1 MAMFMYLHRRKL
13 IMFIL
18 NPPYISELLVNTIKK
33 NKYKTLKNSAAE
45 NLGINEVLIDDKQ
58 AVDYAENH
66 QNFKLYTNSENS
78 IEWIMNNLKS
88 ADIPEKV
95 TLFKDKAKFRDL
107 LKNIYPD
114 FYYKEILYED
124 LEKLNTEELKF
135 PFVLKPAIGFLS
147 LGVYPIRTKEEFNTA
162 INKLSS
168 DIQNFKDIFPKEVVN
183 SSRFLI
189 EQMAEGDEFAIDAY
203 YNSKGEAVILNIF
216 HHPFL
221 DENDVSDR
229 VYYTS
234 KKVIKDNLDRFNELL
249 EKIGE
254 AADLKNFPMHIELRA
269 DGNNIIPI
277 EVNPMRFA
285 GWCDTDLAYWAYGI
299 NVYEYYMNDKK
310 PDWKNILDNKGDELY
325 YFLSA
330 EVPSSLDKNKIK
342 SVNYDKFIACLESPL
357 EIRKTDYKTKPL
369 FAIVFGKSK
378 NINEINKILKMDLGE
393 FIEI

>member
-1 MAMFMYLHRRKL
+1 
-13 IMFIL
+13 MFIL

-147 LGVYPIRTKEEFNTA
+147 FGVYPIRTKEEFIIA

-249 EKIGE
+249 EKIGK

-269 DGNNIIPI
+269 DGNNIVPI

-310 PDWKNILDNKGDELY
+310 PDWENILEKKCEELY

-330 EVPSSLDKNKIK
+330 EVPASLDKNKIK
-342 SVNYDKFIACLESPL
+342 SVNYDKFIASLESPL

-378 NINEINKILKMDLGE
+378 NVDEINKILKMDLRE

>member
-1 MAMFMYLHRRKL
+1 
-13 IMFIL
+13 MFIL

-147 LGVYPIRTKEEFNTA
+147 FGVYPIRTKEEFNTA

-249 EKIGE
+249 EKIGK

-269 DGNNIIPI
+269 DGNNIVPI

-310 PDWKNILDNKGDELY
+310 PDWENILDNKGDELY

-330 EVPSSLDKNKIK
+330 EVPASLDKNKIK
-342 SVNYDKFIACLESPL
+342 SVNYDKFIASLESPL

-378 NINEINKILKMDLGE
+378 NVDEINKILKMDLRE

>member
-1 MAMFMYLHRRKL
+1 
-13 IMFIL
+13 
-18 NPPYISELLVNTIKK
+18 
-33 NKYKTLKNSAAE
+33 
-45 NLGINEVLIDDKQ
+45 
-58 AVDYAENH
+58 
-66 QNFKLYTNSENS
+66 
-78 IEWIMNNLKS
+78 MNNLKS

-147 LGVYPIRTKEEFNTA
+147 FGVYPIRTKEEFIIA